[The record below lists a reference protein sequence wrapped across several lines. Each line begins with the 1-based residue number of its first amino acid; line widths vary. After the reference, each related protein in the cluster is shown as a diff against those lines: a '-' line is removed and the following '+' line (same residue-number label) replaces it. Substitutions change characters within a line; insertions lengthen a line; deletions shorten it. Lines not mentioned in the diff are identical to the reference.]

1 MVFETLLIGLLLAL
15 LYTELTEISPGG
27 LVVPGYVALYLDQP
41 LRVLATLIVAVIA
54 LLAYKG
60 LSRFLIL
67 FGKRRFVL
75 LVLFGAVLAQAWFF
89 LLPHVFHESVELR
102 AIGWVIP
109 GLLAVSLERQR
120 PLPTLASLATVSI
133 LTYFLVRFVSWL

>member
-15 LYTELTEISPGG
+15 LYTERTEISPGG

-41 LRVLATLIVAVIA
+41 LRVLATLIVAVMA
-54 LLAYKG
+54 LLVYRG
-60 LSRFLIL
+60 LSRGLIL
-67 FGKRRFVL
+67 FGRRRFVL
-75 LVLFGAVLAQAWFF
+75 LILLGAVLAQAWFF
-89 LLPHVFHESVELR
+89 LLPHVFHESLELS

-109 GLLAVSLERQR
+109 GLLAGSLERQR

-133 LTYFLVRFVSWL
+133 LTYFLVRFVSWI

>member
-15 LYTELTEISPGG
+15 LYVELTEISPGG
-27 LVVPGYVALYLDQP
+27 LIVPGYMALYLDHP
-41 LRVLATLIVAVIA
+41 LRVLATLFVAIMA
-54 LLAYKG
+54 LLAYRG

-67 FGKRRFVL
+67 FGRRRFVL
-75 LVLFGAVLAQAWFF
+75 MILLGAVLAQAWFF
-89 LLPHVFHESVELR
+89 LLPHVFLGSPELR

-109 GLLAVSLERQR
+109 GLLAGSLERQR

>member
-15 LYTELTEISPGG
+15 LYVELTEISPGG
-27 LVVPGYVALYLDQP
+27 LVVPGYMALYLDHP
-41 LRVLATLIVAVIA
+41 LRVLATLFVAIMA
-54 LLAYKG
+54 LLAYRG

-67 FGKRRFVL
+67 FGRRRFVL
-75 LVLFGAVLAQAWFF
+75 MILLGAVLAQAWFF
-89 LLPHVFHESVELR
+89 LLPHVFLGSPELR

-109 GLLAVSLERQR
+109 GLLAGSLERQR